1 MESTDLVRASF
12 PEHPRQQLL
21 LTKLR
26 APRPASDG
34 IVRERLM
41 REIDRGVEGKLTLMV
56 APAGYGKSTLVSH
69 WQTRADRPQRSTN
82 LVLHHNVGEH
92 HRKAML
98 AQLDGRRRRFLRVDP
113 YGPSKGEQIVQ
124 RSGQQ
129 QPVAAQPHRR

>member
-1 MESTDLVRASF
+1 MAKAGSQSKDYSC
-12 PEHPRQQLL
+12 
-21 LTKLR
+21 
-26 APRPASDG
+26 
-34 IVRERLM
+34 RLD
-41 REIDRGVEGKLTLMV
+41 EAE
-56 APAGYGKSTLVSH
+56 
-69 WQTRADRPQRSTN
+69 QTRADRPQRSTN